1 MKGKGFLVVLLLE
14 VVIVYFVY
22 FMKREKSSPTEE
34 DISRF
39 NQTRAELTAA
49 NLESVSRAI
58 QEWMSESGG
67 RTPESLKDLQKTRNY
82 GLNLTDGWGREII
95 YEKVSDSSL
104 RLRSAGA
111 DGRFNTD
118 DDIIKKY

>member
-1 MKGKGFLVVLLLE
+1 MKGKGFLAVLLLV

-22 FMKREKSSPTEE
+22 FMKREKSSPKE

-67 RTPESLKDLQKTRNY
+67 QTPESLKDLQKTRNY
-82 GLNLTDGWGREII
+82 GLDLTDGWGREII
-95 YEKVSDSSL
+95 YEKVSDSSF

-118 DDIIKKY
+118 DDIIKEY

>member
-1 MKGKGFLVVLLLE
+1 MKGKGFLAVLLL
-14 VVIVYFVY
+14 VLVIVYFVY
-22 FMKREKSSPTEE
+22 FMKREKSSPKE

-67 RTPESLKDLQKTRNY
+67 QTPESLKDLQKTRIY

-95 YEKVSDSSL
+95 YEKVSDSSF

-118 DDIIKKY
+118 DDIIKEY